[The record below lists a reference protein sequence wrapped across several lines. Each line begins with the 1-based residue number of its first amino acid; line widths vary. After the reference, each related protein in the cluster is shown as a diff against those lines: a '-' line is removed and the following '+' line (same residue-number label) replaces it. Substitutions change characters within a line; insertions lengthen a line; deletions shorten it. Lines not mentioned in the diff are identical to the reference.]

1 MKKMEKKL
9 YDLLVKVLGISIE
22 EIHDD
27 LSPED
32 VASWDSF
39 NGILIATELESTFE
53 VKFTLEEVTST
64 RDVGDIKKNLRN
76 HGIDI

>member
-1 MKKMEKKL
+1 MEKKL
-9 YDLLVKVLGISIE
+9 YDLLGRILDIPIE
-22 EIHDD
+22 KIHDE

-32 VASWDSF
+32 VETWDSF
-39 NGILIATELESTFE
+39 NGILIATELEGTFN

-64 RDVGDIKKNLRN
+64 KDVGDIKKNLKN